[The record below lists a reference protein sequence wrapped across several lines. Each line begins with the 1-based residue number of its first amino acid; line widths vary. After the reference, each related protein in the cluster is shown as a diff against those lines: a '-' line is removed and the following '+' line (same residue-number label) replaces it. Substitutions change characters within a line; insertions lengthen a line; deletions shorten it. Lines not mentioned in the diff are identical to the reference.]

1 MFLTRLS
8 EEQAIVIKID
18 HSLHWSVKCCGR
30 EVSCNE
36 IEQAC
41 EKIANYDLMKSLL
54 AKLRLYH
61 PCSGIRFKDFNEVLY
76 NNKETMITI
85 NGKLKK
91 NERLLLIHVILHS
104 YSYRGEYHPLKEL

>member
-1 MFLTRLS
+1 MEFLKDGLRLMFLTRLS

-54 AKLRLYH
+54 AKLRLST
-61 PCSGIRFKDFNEVLY
+61 PALESGLKISMRSY
-76 NNKETMITI
+76 ITI
-85 NGKLKK
+85 KK
-91 NERLLLIHVILHS
+91 Q
-104 YSYRGEYHPLKEL
+104 